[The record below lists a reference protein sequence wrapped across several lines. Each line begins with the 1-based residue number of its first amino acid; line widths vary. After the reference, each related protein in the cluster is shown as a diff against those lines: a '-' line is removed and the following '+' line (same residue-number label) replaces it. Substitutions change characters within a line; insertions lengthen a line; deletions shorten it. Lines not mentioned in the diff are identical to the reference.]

1 MQARKTKQKVDK
13 RKTKGALKVGGGK
26 KPAGGA
32 ASPRAAVSARAPAN
46 GALKVRRQLGV
57 TLKVFARMTGF
68 SERAIAGWESGRKVS
83 EPGARR
89 LKEMER
95 LRRALVDVMPEDVI
109 PSWLETE
116 CKALGGLK
124 PIEVLERGEIDRLWR
139 TIFSWDLECRADR
152 KPLKAPDH
160 PGETGLGSEDAARH
174 IQIQ

>member
-1 MQARKTKQKVDK
+1 MRKVAILPRRKTSKVNTMHARKTKQKVGK
-13 RKTKGALKVGGGK
+13 RKSRVALK
-26 KPAGGA
+26 AGGP
-32 ASPRAAVSARAPAN
+32 ASPRAAVSAREPAN

-109 PSWLETE
+109 PRWLETE
-116 CKALGGLK
+116 CEALGGLK

-139 TIFSWDLECRADR
+139 TIFF
-152 KPLKAPDH
+152 
-160 PGETGLGSEDAARH
+160 LGSGVPS
-174 IQIQ
+174 